1 MDIHHLYI
9 IHKTVFIILNIDNTL
24 VNIYFI
30 EMSRAVLGTFEE
42 YQKERVKFVQT
53 IAELARQPQNVE
65 ALQAAGNY

>member
-1 MDIHHLYI
+1 
-9 IHKTVFIILNIDNTL
+9 
-24 VNIYFI
+24 
-30 EMSRAVLGTFEE
+30 MSRAVLGTFEE